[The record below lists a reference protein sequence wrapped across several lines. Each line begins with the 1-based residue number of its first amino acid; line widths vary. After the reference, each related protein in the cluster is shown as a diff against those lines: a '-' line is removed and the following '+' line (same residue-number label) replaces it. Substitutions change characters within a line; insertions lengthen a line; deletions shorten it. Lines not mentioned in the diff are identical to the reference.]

1 MSKIHLLALLVLI
14 SIHSFSQSEDLPR
27 FDLENYELPKAIIIQ
42 TETINKAEL
51 KVNIQNWLDGY
62 YSESELLKCQY
73 SEDTFYI
80 TALAHQLLE
89 VKNLTTDLKYQLNI
103 SLRDGKYKIEVTSLK
118 YKYYT
123 EYRTIANISLIQDE
137 DIRRDLENSRS
148 QISIFLNELNQA
160 LVKFILKDSEDW

>member
-1 MSKIHLLALLVLI
+1 MSKIYLLALTVLI
-14 SIHSFSQSEDLPR
+14 SINSFSQSEELPR

-42 TETINKAEL
+42 TETNSKAEL
-51 KVNIQNWLDGY
+51 KVNIQNWLGSY
-62 YSESELLKCQY
+62 YSESELLKCEY

-80 TALAHQLLE
+80 TALAHQLLK

-103 SLRDGKYKIEVTSLK
+103 SLRDGKYKMAITSLR

-148 QISIFLNELNQA
+148 LISVFLNELNQE
-160 LVKFILKDSEDW
+160 LFKFIGKDSGDW